1 VYGSEEIAAVLQRRG
16 DLEEACLNTLKRS
29 MTEMGLK
36 SRVSKAF
43 KPTTTSADPTK
54 KPAPHVLDRDFEAA
68 APNTKWVTDIT

>member
-1 VYGSEEIAAVLQRRG
+1 
-16 DLEEACLNTLKRS
+16 